1 MCSANK
7 MLFCYRKGNREK
19 QTIAY
24 ANCQTSG
31 ANIFGIYFGDLLLKV
46 NVKCQDQPLLG
57 RAVVSSKINTYSSA
71 KTDQGQKIEKKPDKF
86 NQPANR
92 SSERISV
99 TNKRIQLE

>member
-24 ANCQTSG
+24 ANCQIRRLERTFL
-31 ANIFGIYFGDLLLKV
+31 AYIFGDLLLKV

-71 KTDQGQKIEKKPDKF
+71 KTDQGQKQKK
-86 NQPANR
+86 NR
-92 SSERISV
+92 
-99 TNKRIQLE
+99 